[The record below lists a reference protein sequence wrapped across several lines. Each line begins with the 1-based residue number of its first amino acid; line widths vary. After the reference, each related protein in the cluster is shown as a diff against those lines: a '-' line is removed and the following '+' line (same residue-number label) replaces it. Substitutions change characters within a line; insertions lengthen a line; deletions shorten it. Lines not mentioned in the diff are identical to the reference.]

1 MVINKWSLCVTKKSK
16 VMVFG
21 GGRLDSGVQFTYKGF
36 KLEMVI
42 NFRYLGVQILLFR
55 FMCGHPNYKNGQ
67 KAVMA
72 ILNRAHVLGSLAIDI
87 KCRLFNVLVAP
98 ILMYDCE
105 VWGTKCYNSLK
116 KSLIGKLVLGVP
128 SLATLYVVLVELG
141 RFPL

>member
-98 ILMYDCE
+98 ILMYVYDCE
-105 VWGTKCYNSLK
+105 VWGTKRYNSFK
-116 KSLIGKLVLGVP
+116 QDLIG
-128 SLATLYVVLVELG
+128 
-141 RFPL
+141 